1 MASFIFS
8 EDYSTVTGVCYTFLS
23 PNNGTVVNAWG
34 FQCAY
39 RMLVHMTAHR
49 DGANAVRESG
59 QKADWEKN
67 LLAAFQ
73 SRTCVSK
80 MLAYL
85 MGGGEGGELK
95 ELNTAGGGVE
105 NVFPSK
111 TTL

>member
-1 MASFIFS
+1 
-8 EDYSTVTGVCYTFLS
+8 
-23 PNNGTVVNAWG
+23 
-34 FQCAY
+34 
-39 RMLVHMTAHR
+39 MLVHMTAHR

-85 MGGGEGGELK
+85 IGGEGGGELK
-95 ELNTAGGGVE
+95 ELNTAGGGWRMYSLVKQLFE
-105 NVFPSK
+105 RYVSREELHQRN
-111 TTL
+111 

>member
-1 MASFIFS
+1 
-8 EDYSTVTGVCYTFLS
+8 
-23 PNNGTVVNAWG
+23 
-34 FQCAY
+34 
-39 RMLVHMTAHR
+39 MLVHMTAHR

-85 MGGGEGGELK
+85 IGGEGGG
-95 ELNTAGGGVE
+95 N
-105 NVFPSK
+105 
-111 TTL
+111 